1 MQDSHLATTEL
12 DITKKDITPMGGFPQ
27 YGVIKEDY
35 LMLKVGVV
43 LMLQICLHLLNVTLS
58 AASLHAAVPV
68 LPPALLGFSCAR
80 AACKQSLLRLASVIL
95 AVVHRHSFAAEE
107 WILNLTSPA
116 GRLPWHQEACHHS
129 AQDAGGS
136 DQQDCH

>member
-43 LMLQICLHLLNVTLS
+43 LMVQTCVHLLKIALS
-58 AASLHAAVPV
+58 AASSHSAIPV
-68 LPPALLGFSCAR
+68 LPPASLGIPCAR
-80 AACKQSLLRLASVIL
+80 AACKHSLLRLASVML
-95 AVVHRHSFAAEE
+95 AGVHRHSSLAKKCL
-107 WILNLTSPA
+107 LNLIAPA
-116 GRLPWHQEACHHS
+116 GRLPWHQEACYHS